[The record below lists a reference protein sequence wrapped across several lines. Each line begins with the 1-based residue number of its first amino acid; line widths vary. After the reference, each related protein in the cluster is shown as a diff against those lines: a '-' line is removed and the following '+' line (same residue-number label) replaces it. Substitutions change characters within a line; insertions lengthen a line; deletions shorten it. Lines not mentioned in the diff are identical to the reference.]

1 MFDKIF
7 DAIDDAI
14 DNIESDTLKTMA
26 KLGVA
31 VATYEILDMDVTD
44 TVIDLSKG
52 ISKAKKT
59 LK

>member
-7 DAIDDAI
+7 DAFDDAI
-14 DNIESDTLKTMA
+14 DNIESDTIRKIA
-26 KLGVA
+26 QIGVA
-31 VATYEILDMDVTD
+31 VATSEILDIDVSDD
-44 TVIDLSKG
+44 TVDLCKG

>member
-7 DAIDDAI
+7 DAID
-14 DNIESDTLKTMA
+14 NIESDTIRKIA
-26 KLGVA
+26 QIGVA
-31 VATYEILDMDVTD
+31 VATSEILDIDVSDD
-44 TVIDLSKG
+44 TVDLCKG

>member
-31 VATYEILDMDVTD
+31 VATSEIMDIGVSD
-44 TVIDLSKG
+44 TTMELGRS
-52 ISKAKKT
+52 ISKAKKK